1 MSEHETRLPATRD
14 SNDIARRLDGAAHA
28 AAVADPI
35 SGFFH
40 GIVSRARTRALDY
53 NTAETTAFRHNV
65 EAQTGAVRAMLGLR
79 DAIDEYRVRDELADD
94 MYRARL
100 EREQAKLAGEREQ
113 ALRAHQ
119 RARADADYRD
129 QIAIANN
136 EAALERARDF
146 ALRAQQSREFTQAIK
161 DLKTERGEHL
171 FTAGL
176 RDAEGHRLTAEEILA
191 RRRAALGGV
200 PEESQ
205 PEQIASEAIATLED
219 ELRNLQARGAS
230 AAEIGTLYN
239 AIARLKAAREK

>member
-1 MSEHETRLPATRD
+1 MSEDRKLLPAMRE
-14 SNDIARRLDGAAHA
+14 SSDIARRLDGASQA
-28 AAVADPI
+28 ATVDDPI
-35 SGFFH
+35 TGFFH
-40 GIVSRARTRALDY
+40 GIASRARTRALDY
-53 NTAETTAFRHNV
+53 NSAETRAFQRNV
-65 EAQTGAVRAMLGLR
+65 EAQAGAVRAMLDLR
-79 DAIDEYRVRDELADD
+79 DAIDDYRVRDELADD
-94 MYRARL
+94 MYRAR
-100 EREQAKLAGEREQ
+100 RELAQSKLSDQREQ
-113 ALRAHQ
+113 ALRVRQ

-161 DLKTERGEHL
+161 DLKTERGEHI

-176 RDAEGHRLTAEEILA
+176 RDAEGHRLTAEEVLA

-200 PEESQ
+200 LEEPQ
-205 PEQIASEAIATLED
+205 PKQDVSEAIATLED

-239 AIARLKAAREK
+239 AIARLKAVRET